1 MRKIS
6 VRLEAV
12 TPVFLGGTEVR
23 AIPHTRFRREL

>member
-12 TPVFLGGTEVR
+12 TPVFLGGADPQMGGSDE
-23 AIPHTRFRREL
+23 TR